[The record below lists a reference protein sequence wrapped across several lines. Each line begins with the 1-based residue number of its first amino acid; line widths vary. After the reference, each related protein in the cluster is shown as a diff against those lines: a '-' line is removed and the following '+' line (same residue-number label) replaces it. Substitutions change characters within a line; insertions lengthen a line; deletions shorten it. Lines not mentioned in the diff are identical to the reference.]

1 MNVEKIILYTLSAL
15 GLLFIL
21 MYTGLLKIGGAEA
34 KNDKSVGKAKTKA
47 KAKDESQTQIQFT
60 EKPKGSKIKF
70 VSEIIKQRS
79 KQEDALKKAK
89 YKSKTEA
96 AREANLKIAYAAHLK
111 AQSKERYLDANYNRL
126 NGANIK

>member
-15 GLLFIL
+15 GILFIL
-21 MYTGLLKIGGAEA
+21 MYTGLLKMGGAEA
-34 KNDKSVGKAKTKA
+34 KKDQSVGKAKTKA
-47 KAKDESQTQIQFT
+47 KDESQTQIEFT

-111 AQSKERYLDANYNRL
+111 AQSKERYLDANYNKL